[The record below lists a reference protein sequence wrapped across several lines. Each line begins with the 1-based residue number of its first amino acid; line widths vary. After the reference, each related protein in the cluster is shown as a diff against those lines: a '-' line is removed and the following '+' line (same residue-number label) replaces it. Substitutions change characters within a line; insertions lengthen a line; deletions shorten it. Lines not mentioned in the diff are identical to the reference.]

1 MRTNGRKSAA
11 NGPCCGYAR
20 PMSTDPGR
28 EQNWYP
34 ISKLGW
40 FTSHIRE
47 GVEATSHQL
56 ELLQPARARPYLL
69 DDATVARIIQ
79 VHHDQAEDLTLFQN
93 QADRWKTPGLTAT
106 QRAGIAEYET
116 LIAQLRQVNA
126 EVLAVADELSRG
138 TIDTVL
144 AKSDLEL
151 GIEAL
156 MPECSRSGET
166 TAAGLYDPAATT
178 VRPGRHQPVKHRTPP
193 RSITGSFPRRD
204 RIEDHSLKRRA
215 LLRGQSK

>member
-1 MRTNGRKSAA
+1 
-11 NGPCCGYAR
+11 
-20 PMSTDPGR
+20 MSTEPGR

-47 GVEATSHQL
+47 GVEATRRQL

-69 DDATVARIIQ
+69 DDATVARIVQ
-79 VHHDQAEDLTLFQN
+79 VHHDQAEDLTLFQS
-93 QADRWKTPGLTAT
+93 QADRWKTDPGLTTT
-106 QRAGIAEYET
+106 QRADLAVYET

-156 MPECSRSGET
+156 MRGM
-166 TAAGLYDPAATT
+166 
-178 VRPGRHQPVKHRTPP
+178 QP
-193 RSITGSFPRRD
+193 
-204 RIEDHSLKRRA
+204 
-215 LLRGQSK
+215 

>member
-1 MRTNGRKSAA
+1 
-11 NGPCCGYAR
+11 
-20 PMSTDPGR
+20 MSTDPGR

-69 DDATVARIIQ
+69 DDATVIRIIQ
-79 VHHDQAEDLTLFQN
+79 VHRDQADDLDLFQN
-93 QADRWKTPGLTAT
+93 QVGKWKATPGLTAT
-106 QRAGIAEYET
+106 QRAGIAEYEA

-138 TIDTVL
+138 TINTVL
-144 AKSDLEL
+144 VKSDLEL

-156 MPECSRSGET
+156 IRGM
-166 TAAGLYDPAATT
+166 
-178 VRPGRHQPVKHRTPP
+178 QP
-193 RSITGSFPRRD
+193 
-204 RIEDHSLKRRA
+204 
-215 LLRGQSK
+215 

>member
-1 MRTNGRKSAA
+1 M
-11 NGPCCGYAR
+11 CGKR
-20 PMSTDPGR
+20 G
-28 EQNWYP
+28 YP

-47 GVEATSHQL
+47 GVEATSRQL

-69 DDATVARIIQ
+69 DDATVARIVQ

-93 QADRWKTPGLTAT
+93 QADRWKTDPGLTAT
-106 QRAGIAEYET
+106 QRAELAVYET

-156 MPECSRSGET
+156 MRGM
-166 TAAGLYDPAATT
+166 
-178 VRPGRHQPVKHRTPP
+178 QP
-193 RSITGSFPRRD
+193 
-204 RIEDHSLKRRA
+204 
-215 LLRGQSK
+215 